1 MQKKYRI
8 IVNGR
13 VYEVE
18 VEELGASMA
27 PNYPQAS
34 PAPAPVAAVPSQPVA
49 AAPMSAPVA
58 AAPAP
63 SVQPSAPAPKPSPA
77 APTPPAGGTLISAPM
92 PGKILKVFVQPGM
105 QVKKGF
111 NMLVLEAMKMENE
124 ILAPS
129 DGVIKEVRVKEG
141 DNVNT
146 GDPMV
151 LLG

>member
-1 MQKKYRI
+1 
-8 IVNGR
+8 
-13 VYEVE
+13 
-18 VEELGASMA
+18 
-27 PNYPQAS
+27 
-34 PAPAPVAAVPSQPVA
+34 
-49 AAPMSAPVA
+49 
-58 AAPAP
+58 
-63 SVQPSAPAPKPSPA
+63 
-77 APTPPAGGTLISAPM
+77 M

-151 LLG
+151 VLG

>member
-8 IVNGR
+8 VVNGR
-13 VYEVE
+13 VYDVE
-18 VEELGASMA
+18 VEELGASTA
-27 PNYPQAS
+27 PNYSQVAQA
-34 PAPAPVAAVPSQPVA
+34 PAPAPAVTSGPVA
-49 AAPMSAPVA
+49 AAPMPAPTVTP
-58 AAPAP
+58 PAP

-77 APTPPAGGTLISAPM
+77 APTSPAGGTLIPAPM

-129 DGVIKEVRVKEG
+129 DGVVKEVRIKEG

-151 LLG
+151 VLG